1 MSSVLKIKIS
11 ISSEPFL
18 GIRISDFTGRYGYA
32 EIRFV
37 YDLMSMEFRRY
48 VTVV

>member
-1 MSSVLKIKIS
+1 MSSVLKIKMS

-18 GIRISDFTGRYGYA
+18 GIRISDFTARYGYA